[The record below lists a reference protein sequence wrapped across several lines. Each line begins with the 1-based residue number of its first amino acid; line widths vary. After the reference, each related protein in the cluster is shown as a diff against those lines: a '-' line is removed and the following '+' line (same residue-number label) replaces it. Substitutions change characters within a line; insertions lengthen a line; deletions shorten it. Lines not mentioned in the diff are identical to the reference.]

1 MLAIDFGL
9 KRIGI
14 AYRVNNITLP
24 LEAIQRKNR
33 NDAAN
38 KLNALIESRNIK
50 TLIIGV
56 GSKEMEIRIKHF
68 IELLNFKGKI
78 QLINEEL
85 SSKEAKSLLL
95 DSNLRITKKAK
106 KKDGKLDSISA
117 MIIMDRY
124 LKSHSLL
131 KREENGEA

>member
-33 NDAAN
+33 IQAARE
-38 KLNALIESRNIK
+38 LNTLMESKNIK
-50 TLIIGV
+50 TLIIGL
-56 GSKEMEIRIKHF
+56 GSEEMELRINHF
-68 IELLNFKGKI
+68 IKLLNFKGEI
-78 QLINEEL
+78 QFVNEEL

-95 DSNLRITKKAK
+95 DSNLRTTKRAK
-106 KKDGKLDSISA
+106 KRDGRLDSISA

-124 LKSHSLL
+124 LKM
-131 KREENGEA
+131 RG